1 MKRSCDCLN
10 NIVFCSNRDQQ
21 FYQSDRQQGTSGFTE
36 SSNTSWTTGHFFT
49 ETKPTSR
56 SLQQPFHCN
65 SPFIAATVSL
75 ARRSQLSFHREDGA
89 ATLSCTQRR
98 TLTLETK
105 PSFHCSHLFIGKTEL
120 AALSLQ
126 PSFHWEDG
134 AGRSFML
141 IRSYLP
147 FHRKTNGFVLM
158 NQVIYDRFE
167 DEGTCIIIVTTRAG
181 TSLLLRRRHRH
192 AFITKRAESNV
203 HSGV

>member
-49 ETKPTSR
+49 ETKPSSR

-89 ATLSCTQRR
+89 ATLSCTQRMN
-98 TLTLETK
+98 T
-105 PSFHCSHLFIGKTEL
+105 HLGDKTIF
-120 AALSLQ
+120 SLQ
-126 PSFHWEDG
+126 PPFHWQDRVSRPFI
-134 AGRSFML
+134 AAILSLGR
-141 IRSYLP
+141 RSWPL
-147 FHRKTNGFVLM
+147 FHANPKLSTVSLQDKWLRLNELGHLR
-158 NQVIYDRFE
+158 YDAK
-167 DEGTCIIIVTTRAG
+167 TRAPV
-181 TSLLLRRRHRH
+181 LLLSLSLIH
-192 AFITKRAESNV
+192 I
-203 HSGV
+203 